1 MNSLSSLDRIFVE
14 RRGGGGEAWRLGVV
28 VVRKEVRWKEERILS
43 LRRESWKEEGGGGG
57 IKRAVIPEFIIFP
70 AKFKIDGRTEI
81 LFSVPAVVSFIS
93 IQLVTDRCC
102 RNKWLFRSSSSRKFW
117 NEAVNL
123 PNFLTSSMLRI
134 LFRPI
139 KSVKLYL
146 TVILDGDKYLGH
158 EGYVFR

>member
-1 MNSLSSLDRIFVE
+1 MAV
-14 RRGGGGEAWRLGVV
+14 GGGGCAEGGSLEGGADIVAAA
-28 VVRKEVRWKEERILS
+28 RIVKG
-43 LRRESWKEEGGGGG
+43 RGGGG

>member
-14 RRGGGGEAWRLGVV
+14 RRGGGGGEEKRGGWGWWLCGRRFAGRRSGYCRCGANRE
-28 VVRKEVRWKEERILS
+28 RKR
-43 LRRESWKEEGGGGG
+43 GG

-146 TVILDGDKYLGH
+146 TVILDGGKYLGH